1 MIDDASIN
9 DLCLTLNF
17 PCVSYRNSYGVTLCF
32 VASVHRGKMSDNF
45 FTLMI
50 IPRRKSAVTKI
61 SLSSNLVRGL
71 FVGSILA
78 VLLTLYV
85 VYDYAGIQR
94 DRAELSRLRQQ
105 TTQQSKEIIDLAVKV
120 DEFADR
126 MEEFKQFDKKLRI
139 LATNQ
144 VGRDKKIPLGVG
156 GSNNEQIRLKELI
169 DQDQQKLV
177 SGMRKSIGQLNDD
190 ANERELSFNE
200 LLKFLREQ
208 KSLLAATPSIWPVK
222 GWVTSEFGSRD
233 NPFAKGIEF
242 HKGMDIATRMGK
254 EVIASADGLVIEV
267 AYRSDDG
274 NIVRVDHGYGVS
286 SSYAHL
292 SKSVAKRGVRVKRGD
307 LLGYVGDTG
316 RSTGAHLH
324 YAVFM
329 NNVPVNPRK
338 YLK

>member
-1 MIDDASIN
+1 
-9 DLCLTLNF
+9 
-17 PCVSYRNSYGVTLCF
+17 
-32 VASVHRGKMSDNF
+32 MSDNF

-61 SLSSNLVRGL
+61 SLSNNLVRGL
-71 FVGSILA
+71 FIGSILA

-85 VYDYAGIQR
+85 VYDYASIKR

-105 TTQQSKEIIDLAVKV
+105 TTQQSKEINELAVRV

-126 MEEFKQFDKKLRI
+126 MEEFKQFDKKLRL
-139 LATNQ
+139 LATHQ
-144 VGRDKKIPLGVG
+144 VGRDKKTPLGIG
-156 GSNNEQIRLKELI
+156 GSNSEQVRLKELI
-169 DQDQQKLV
+169 DQDREKLV
-177 SGMRKSIGQLNDD
+177 SGMRKSISQLNED

-208 KSLLAATPSIWPVK
+208 KSLLSATPSIWPVR
-222 GWVTSEFGSRD
+222 GWVTSEFGLRD
-233 NPFAKGIEF
+233 NPFGTGTEF
-242 HKGMDIATRMGK
+242 HKGLDIATRMGK
-254 EVIASADGLVIEV
+254 EVTAPADGLVIEV
-267 AYRSDDG
+267 VYRSDDG
-274 NIVRVDHGYGVS
+274 HIVRIDHGYGLS

-292 SKSVAKRGVRVKRGD
+292 SKAAAKQGIRVKRGD
-307 LLGYVGDTG
+307 VIGYVGDTG

-324 YAVFM
+324 YGVYV